1 MLAQP
6 WRGHTMPNPPH
17 LKLVRHEADIT
28 VDCLVVWYP
37 GVPEPGIA
45 SPGLLTEAAQIT
57 APRTIYP
64 PSQARIT
71 FPSRPGSFSHQ
82 DLLQLAVRKKYI
94 LALVPGDDSQG
105 NGDRKRQ
112 MIAFSQARRAGFNC
126 FFDDPGP
133 MDILPHYCD
142 NRVLITPDWPEEI
155 GVRVKV
161 VWVNLPFLAENGPQT
176 ESREGYLYW
185 YDCRPH
191 GVSVVRFLP
200 DKEPRPMPELAHMGG
215 GRPFFIVPSTEN
227 IKNPLMEL
235 KFYQLVFAKALKS
248 NAPVALKDL
257 ATEEYPTNWPDPS
270 KMPLLPF
277 KKRLE
282 TRVATVGEKSL
293 DEDEAG
299 GNPPDDGQ
307 PLPF

>member
-1 MLAQP
+1 
-6 WRGHTMPNPPH
+6 MPNPPH
-17 LKLVRHEADIT
+17 LKLIRPAADFT

-37 GVPEPGIA
+37 GVADPGES

-57 APRTIYP
+57 APRAVSPT
-64 PSQARIT
+64 SRARIT

-82 DLLQLAVRKKYI
+82 ALLQLALRINYV
-94 LALVPGDDSQG
+94 LAPVPGEEPETSG
-105 NGDRKRQ
+105 ERKRK
-112 MIAFSQARRAGFNC
+112 MIAFSHARRAGFNC
-126 FFDDPGP
+126 FFHDPGP

-142 NRVLITPDWPEEI
+142 NRVLLTPGWPDEI
-155 GVRVKV
+155 GVRVRV

-200 DKEPRPMPELAHMGG
+200 DKEPRPMPELSHMGG
-215 GRPFFIVPSTEN
+215 GRPFFIVPSTDN
-227 IKNPLMEL
+227 MNNPLMEL
-235 KFYQLVFAKALKS
+235 KFYYLVFAKALKS
-248 NAPVALKDL
+248 GAPVALEDL
-257 ATEEYPTNWPDPS
+257 ATEEDPTNWPDSS
-270 KMPLLPF
+270 KKPLLPF
-277 KKRLE
+277 DKRFE
-282 TRVATVGEKSL
+282 TRVAADGEYPPP
-293 DEDEAG
+293 EEGPG

>member
-1 MLAQP
+1 MSN
-6 WRGHTMPNPPH
+6 RPH
-17 LKLVRHEADIT
+17 LKLIQPAADFT
-28 VDCLVVWYP
+28 VDCLVVWYS
-37 GVPEPGIA
+37 GAPEPGKA

-57 APRTIYP
+57 APRTISP
-64 PSQARIT
+64 TSETRIT

-82 DLLQLAVRKKYI
+82 DLLKLAVRKKYV
-94 LALVPGDDSQG
+94 LAPLPGDEPRDG
-105 NGDRKRQ
+105 GERARQ
-112 MIAFSQARRAGFNC
+112 KIAFTQARRAGFNC
-126 FFDDPGP
+126 FFGDPGP

-142 NRVLITPDWPEEI
+142 SRVLLTPGWPEEI

-161 VWVNLPFLAENGPQT
+161 VWVNLPALAENEPKT

-215 GRPFFIVPSTEN
+215 GKPFFIVPSTEN
-227 IKNPLMEL
+227 IRNPLMEL
-235 KFYQLVFAKALKS
+235 RFYQLIFVKALKS
-248 NAPVALKDL
+248 GAPVALEDL
-257 ATEEYPTNWPDPS
+257 ATDEDATNWPDPS
-270 KMPLLPF
+270 ERPLLPF
-277 KKRLE
+277 DKRVE
-282 TRVATVGEKSL
+282 TRVAA
-293 DEDEAG
+293 DEEDPSPEEGPG